1 MLTPKCGHIYASL
14 SNVQDFLLSVCD
26 KPLRQLSNP
35 GASGSLFFLTSDD
48 QYMVKTVDKNESKFF
63 IRLLPG
69 YYMNLVQN
77 KRTLLPKYFGL
88 YMYKG
93 SIGKRDIR
101 FVVMNNVLPTRFQ
114 YCQKFDLKGSTFRRF
129 ANEKECA
136 KRYPCYKDLDY
147 LRMHPHGI
155 KLHST

>member
-1 MLTPKCGHIYASL
+1 
-14 SNVQDFLLSVCD
+14 
-26 KPLRQLSNP
+26 
-35 GASGSLFFLTSDD
+35 
-48 QYMVKTVDKNESKFF
+48 MVKTVDKNESEFF

-147 LRMHPHGI
+147 LKMHPHSI
-155 KLHST
+155 KLHSTQVRVNVHMHAHCKCSGV